1 MRILVTGGTGFIGR
15 YVCDALR
22 FDGHEPITFGVAD
35 HPDILGD
42 IRDASAVDLA
52 VGASDAVV
60 HLAGVLGTQETVDDP
75 LPAVETNILGG
86 LNVFKA
92 IARYEVPAV
101 NIAAANHWM
110 WNPYSIT
117 KKAAERFALMANKEW
132 GTRIALVR
140 GMNVY
145 GPGQKAAPVK
155 KIMPNL
161 ILPALEDRPIVI
173 YGDGEQVMDMI
184 WVEDVAEILVR
195 ALLQDHGV
203 YGSVMDAGTGRE
215 TTVNELA
222 QAVIEM
228 VGKGSIE
235 HVPMRPGEPE
245 HSVVLGD
252 PATLEP
258 LHFFPEDFL
267 SLEDGL
273 KRTIASYESVARS

>member
-1 MRILVTGGTGFIGR
+1 M
-15 YVCDALR
+15 
-22 FDGHEPITFGVAD
+22 TFGVTKEC
-35 HPDILGD
+35 DILGD

-52 VGASDAVV
+52 VSTSDAVM

-75 LPAVETNILGG
+75 LPAIETNILGG

-92 IARYEVPAV
+92 IRRYQVPAV

-132 GTRIALVR
+132 GTKIALIR
-140 GMNVY
+140 GLNVY
-145 GPGQKAAPVK
+145 GPRQKAYPVK

-161 ILPALEDRPIVI
+161 IIPVLEGRPIVI

-195 ALLQDHGV
+195 ALVQKHGV
-203 YGSVMDAGTGRE
+203 YESVMDAGTGRK

-228 VGKGSIE
+228 MGEGTIE
-235 HVPMRPGEPE
+235 HVPMRPGEAD
-245 HSVVLGD
+245 HSIVLGD
-252 PATLEP
+252 PSTLAP
-258 LHFFPEDFL
+258 LNWSPDDFL
-267 SLEDGL
+267 PLEDGL
-273 KRTIASYESVARS
+273 KRTIASYH